1 MSQRYFIEL
10 SYKGTAYSGFQIQD
24 NAPTIQGFVQ
34 QALNTVLKDTII
46 LTGSSRTD
54 AGVHALQNYFHFDAN
69 QPFAD
74 TQKLRYQL
82 NAILPHDIAIKKIIP
97 VQQDMH
103 ARFSAVCREYKYYIT
118 PQKDPFLTNT
128 AYRYNQPVNLSLLQ
142 QAAELLLHNKDFTS
156 FSKLNTQVYTNNCD
170 IYKSEWSYQNELL
183 IYNVKANRFLR
194 GMVRALVATMLKV
207 GSNKITIKEFATI
220 ITSHDCN
227 KAYFDAPAKGLY
239 LVAVEY

>member
-34 QALNTVLKDTII
+34 QALNTILNSTLV

-54 AGVHALQNYFHFDAN
+54 AGVHALQNYFHFDTYE
-69 QPFAD
+69 PLAD
-74 TQKLRYQL
+74 TAKLTYKL
-82 NAILPHDIAIKKIIP
+82 NAVLPHDISVKKITA
-97 VQQDMH
+97 VSSDMH
-103 ARFSAVCREYKYYIT
+103 ARFSALSREYQYYIT
-118 PQKDPFLTNT
+118 PDKNPFLTDT
-128 AYRYNQPVNLSLLQ
+128 AYRYRQPVNVDLLQ
-142 QAAELLLHNKDFTS
+142 QAAARILHNKDFTS
-156 FSKLNTQVYTNNCD
+156 FSKLNTPVYTNNCD
-170 IYKSEWSYQNELL
+170 IYKSEWTYQNGLL

-207 GSNKITIKEFATI
+207 GNNKITLEDFDTI

-239 LVAVEY
+239 LIAVEF